1 MAEKERI
8 SIALNKLIW
17 LMDTMKRLVYAEEE
31 LKEQKVRDVQSEL
44 IKIAMDLLPTESVA
58 DMASISDQN
67 SKTIQNLLNKQS
79 MPQLVYPLSKP
90 YPDWISTSTIPLSNQ
105 N

>member
-8 SIALNKLIW
+8 SIALNRLIRLW
-17 LMDTMKRLVYAEEE
+17 DTMKRLVYAEEE
-31 LKEQKVRDVQSEL
+31 LEEQKVRDVQSEL
-44 IKIAMDLLPTESVA
+44 IKIAMDLLPTESV
-58 DMASISDQN
+58 DDIASISDQN

-90 YPDWISTSTIPLSNQ
+90 YQDWISTSTIPLSNQ